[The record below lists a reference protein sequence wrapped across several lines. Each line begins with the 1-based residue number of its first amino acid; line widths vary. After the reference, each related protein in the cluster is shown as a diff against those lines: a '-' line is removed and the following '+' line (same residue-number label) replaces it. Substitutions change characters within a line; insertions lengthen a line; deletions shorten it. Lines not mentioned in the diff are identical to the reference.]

1 MVYSNAPPLSEE
13 HIVGFI
19 DIWSPI
25 TKNLGASLVKP
36 LVNGGPISDKLRFF
50 DLSNDYNFLQQQG
63 LDYLFS

>member
-1 MVYSNAPPLSEE
+1 MVYSNAPHEE
-13 HIVGFI
+13 HIVGFV

-25 TKNLGASLVKP
+25 AKNLGASLVKP

-50 DLSNDYNFLQQQG
+50 DISNDYNFLQQQQQG